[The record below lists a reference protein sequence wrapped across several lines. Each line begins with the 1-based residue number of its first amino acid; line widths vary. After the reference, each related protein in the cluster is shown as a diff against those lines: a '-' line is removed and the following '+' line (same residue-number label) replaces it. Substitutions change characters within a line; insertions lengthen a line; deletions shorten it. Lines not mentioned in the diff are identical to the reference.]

1 MILSVSKGEDEVK
14 VLYDSNCDL
23 LQNPAPLHLKY
34 IQILKAFSRER
45 DILI

>member
-1 MILSVSKGEDEVK
+1 MILSVSKAEDEVK

-23 LQNPAPLHLKY
+23 LQNLAPLHLKY
-34 IQILKAFSRER
+34 IQILEGFSRDH